1 LIGLFSV
8 VAIGNACGAFCIA
21 VEEALVMNGA
31 QSGRASASS
40 STTREGRDELEMKRS
55 MNAVLAT
62 MFLSALGFT
71 IFIPMLWFYYQNF
84 SECLCS
90 CSASPAPLCT
100 YCPFPNATAPDTN
113 GACDCPMRDSC
124 AIFLGYIVSGFPLGQ
139 FVFSPIFGWWGSKR
153 NMREVLI
160 FSLIVNAV
168 GYVMFSVV
176 TTGWLLLF
184 ARFVI
189 GMGGANTAVLRAY
202 ASMASSEDNRT
213 AVMAKMSAAQSFG
226 FLLGPG
232 LGFLFAFKQFSFS
245 VGGLIVNQYTAAG
258 FAAAFIIML
267 NLVVLLIFFK
277 DIKHDASSTSPSNSI
292 PAKMD
297 VPAVITLMTFFFSCV
312 FVFSVYEGVAT
323 QITENNYNWQ
333 WKLNGIYL
341 TACGAMSIAGFVA
354 LKPLEARIGSR
365 QVMVTAMVLAAL
377 SYIPLCDKIF
387 PDHFVPLWAYI
398 MSSLL
403 LSFGYPTAQAMS
415 LVLFTKIIPTS
426 KQGLMMGLLT
436 STGSVARM

>member
-1 LIGLFSV
+1 MNSV
-8 VAIGNACGAFCIA
+8 QKEQDF
-21 VEEALVMNGA
+21 EAKTSA
-31 QSGRASASS
+31 QQ
-40 STTREGRDELEMKRS
+40 RDDVEMKRS

-71 IFIPMLWFYYQNF
+71 IFIPMLWFYYQDF

-90 CSASPAPLCT
+90 CTTSPPPACT
-100 YCPFPNATAPDTN
+100 YCSFPNATAIETN
-113 GACDCPMRDSC
+113 GACDCPQRDSC
-124 AIFLGYIVSGFPLGQ
+124 AFFLGYIVSGFPLGQ

-153 NMREVLI
+153 NMREVLV
-160 FSLIVNAV
+160 FSLVVNAI
-168 GYVMFSVV
+168 GYIMFSVV
-176 TTGWLLLF
+176 TSGWLLLF

-189 GMGGANTAVLRAY
+189 GMGGANTAVLRTY
-202 ASMASSEDNRT
+202 ASMASSEENRT

-245 VGGLIVNQYTAAG
+245 VAGLIVNQYTAAG
-258 FAAAFIIML
+258 YAAAFIIVL
-267 NLVVLLIFFK
+267 NLVVLLFFFK
-277 DIKHDASSTSPSNSI
+277 DIKHNSRPASSADAPV
-292 PAKMD
+292 KMD
-297 VPAVITLMTFFFSCV
+297 VPAIITLMTFFFSCV

-341 TACGAMSIAGFVA
+341 TACGGMSIMGFLA
-354 LKPLEARIGSR
+354 LKPLEAKIGSR
-365 QVMVTAMVLAAL
+365 QVMITAMALAAL

-387 PDHFVPLWAYI
+387 PDTFVPLWAYI
-398 MSSLL
+398 MSSLM

-415 LVLFTKIIPTS
+415 LVLFTKIVPVP

-436 STGSVARM
+436 STGSVARMYVLPLNSTCLHSLS

>member
-1 LIGLFSV
+1 
-8 VAIGNACGAFCIA
+8 
-21 VEEALVMNGA
+21 
-31 QSGRASASS
+31 
-40 STTREGRDELEMKRS
+40 
-55 MNAVLAT
+55 
-62 MFLSALGFT
+62 
-71 IFIPMLWFYYQNF
+71 
-84 SECLCS
+84 
-90 CSASPAPLCT
+90 
-100 YCPFPNATAPDTN
+100 
-113 GACDCPMRDSC
+113 MRDSC